1 MLIQR
6 CHINFFDSSFRLT
19 SEKKAKAPLYWS
31 FEMVTGGFFSQR
43 VINAENVSVS
53 SAAEKAKSW
62 VAQRTTHD
70 WWLGGPSQFWVVR
83 QWYTETMKS
92 MKELVK
98 MSQSVSALYSDTS
111 PNRHTDGFVQ
121 DWGISS
127 ALAMEILQ
135 SCAKPWIR
143 YQCICCLSTFLP
155 KYFLQNINNSL
166 VANRTIHGR
175 TFSRPLDSWVA
186 FGDRATVF
194 QQHCVSWRHHA
205 TSHRW
210 APSLMIDSLHLCF
223 HYHDYHNLIFYVYMS
238 ETVVFCHFIDIGMGG
253 AVFNPRPLRPKG
265 YCRHRMRLSVHLS
278 VCLFP
283 SFLLTQ

>member
-1 MLIQR
+1 MYDEYSRNSGKFYPLRYTRAFDIICLIVAGRREVTRQRLANTFILNWFHVTKMLIQR

-194 QQHCVSWRHHA
+194 QQHCRVM
-205 TSHRW
+205 TS
-210 APSLMIDSLHLCF
+210 
-223 HYHDYHNLIFYVYMS
+223 
-238 ETVVFCHFIDIGMGG
+238 
-253 AVFNPRPLRPKG
+253 
-265 YCRHRMRLSVHLS
+265 
-278 VCLFP
+278 
-283 SFLLTQ
+283 

>member
-1 MLIQR
+1 MLAVLW
-6 CHINFFDSSFRLT
+6 NMLSTEPLLNRLKWAII
-19 SEKKAKAPLYWS
+19 S
-31 FEMVTGGFFSQR
+31 EMV
-43 VINAENVSVS
+43 

-92 MKELVK
+92 IKELVK

-135 SCAKPWIR
+135 SCAKPWIW

-166 VANRTIHGR
+166 VAKRTIHGR

-194 QQHCVSWRHHA
+194 QQHW
-205 TSHRW
+205 
-210 APSLMIDSLHLCF
+210 M
-223 HYHDYHNLIFYVYMS
+223 
-238 ETVVFCHFIDIGMGG
+238 VF
-253 AVFNPRPLRPKG
+253 
-265 YCRHRMRLSVHLS
+265 
-278 VCLFP
+278 
-283 SFLLTQ
+283 

>member
-1 MLIQR
+1 MG
-6 CHINFFDSSFRLT
+6 
-19 SEKKAKAPLYWS
+19 E
-31 FEMVTGGFFSQR
+31 TGRNLSKGL
-43 VINAENVSVS
+43 S

-70 WWLGGPSQFWVVR
+70 WWLGDPSQFWVVR

-92 MKELVK
+92 IKELVK

-135 SCAKPWIR
+135 YCARPWIW

-155 KYFLQNINNSL
+155 KYFLQNINNLL
-166 VANRTIHGR
+166 VAKRTIHGR

-186 FGDRATVF
+186 FGDRVTVF
-194 QQHCVSWRHHA
+194 QQHWLSQWE
-205 TSHRW
+205 
-210 APSLMIDSLHLCF
+210 LHD
-223 HYHDYHNLIFYVYMS
+223 HDYNSHTSLNKF
-238 ETVVFCHFIDIGMGG
+238 
-253 AVFNPRPLRPKG
+253 
-265 YCRHRMRLSVHLS
+265 
-278 VCLFP
+278 VCMI
-283 SFLLTQ
+283 LLTCTSNGRAYRFRQDDNLSW